1 MMSKLAHS
9 NQTMMDQ
16 LDREAA
22 IRDGNEDL
30 IPSEEIARQLREVLK
45 SVAVEYMDT
54 GKLSGSTQIMIANA
68 LDMSRD

>member
-1 MMSKLAHS
+1 MSKLAHS
-9 NQTMMDQ
+9 NQATMDQ
-16 LDREAA
+16 LDREAT

-30 IPSEEIARQLREVLK
+30 IPPEEIARQLREVLK

-68 LDMSRD
+68 LDMSRT